1 MDIITQQKNKGSI
14 KWIILIIIGLVLAS
28 YFFDFNVQE
37 AVEDEQTQSNFNYIK
52 NHLVNFYDTYL
63 RQTID
68 YVWNDVFI
76 ELIWNNITDQIESY
90 LATE

>member
-1 MDIITQQKNKGSI
+1 MNIITQQKNKGSI
-14 KWIILIIIGLVLAS
+14 KWIILIVIGLVLAS

-37 AVEDEQTQSNFNYIK
+37 VVEDEQTQSNFYYIK
-52 NHLVNFYDTYL
+52 NHLVTFYDIYL

-68 YVWNDVFI
+68 YVWNDIFI

-90 LATE
+90 SDTQ